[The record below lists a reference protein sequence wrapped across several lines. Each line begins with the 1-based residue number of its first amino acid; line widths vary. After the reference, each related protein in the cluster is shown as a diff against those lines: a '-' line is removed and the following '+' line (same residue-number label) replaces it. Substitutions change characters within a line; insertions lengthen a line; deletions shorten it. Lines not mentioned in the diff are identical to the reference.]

1 MPPPN
6 NNNNN
11 NNNHKTPKQ
20 QQRTAIFRRRRVRY
34 ADYALD
40 VGVAS
45 AAEDHP
51 GAVPT
56 LSTVCPDSMLG
67 TSWASVL
74 EMCSGA
80 VGEGLMFS
88 LCHDTQLGVEVCS
101 HDTRDDLRRICENS
115 AAAEEHTA
123 LGPATSTSFFDH
135 FPIIFRSLWTSS
147 RASLP
152 PGIWQA

>member
-1 MPPPN
+1 
-6 NNNNN
+6 
-11 NNNHKTPKQ
+11 
-20 QQRTAIFRRRRVRY
+20 
-34 ADYALD
+34 
-40 VGVAS
+40 
-45 AAEDHP
+45 
-51 GAVPT
+51 VPT

-135 FPIIFRSLWTSS
+135 FSDHYGPVLAHPS
-147 RASLP
+147 P
-152 PGIWQA
+152 PESGKLDPALHAPCA